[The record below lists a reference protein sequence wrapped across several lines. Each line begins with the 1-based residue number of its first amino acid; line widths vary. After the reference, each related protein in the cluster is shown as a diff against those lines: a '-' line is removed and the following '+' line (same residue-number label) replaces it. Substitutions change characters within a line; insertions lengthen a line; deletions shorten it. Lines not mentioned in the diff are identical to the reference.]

1 MDPSIVV
8 IVWIVCGIAAL
19 LIAQSRGATNAVTW
33 FFVGVFL
40 GPFGVLIAALGAKG
54 PGRLVGSTV
63 GAADELAKLAVL
75 RDSGTITADEFERQK
90 RGLLA
95 SGPAE
100 SKPPNRINQVVY
112 AAIVIVLVAAGV
124 WMWVNM

>member
-1 MDPSIVV
+1 MDLSI
-8 IVWIVCGIAAL
+8 IIIAWIVSGIAAL

-54 PGRLVGSTV
+54 PGRATGSTV

-75 RDSGTITADEFERQK
+75 RDGGTLSVEEFERQK

-95 SGPAE
+95 SGLVEA
-100 SKPPNRINQVVY
+100 KPPNRLNQVVY
-112 AAIVIVLVAAGV
+112 ATIVVVLVAAGV
-124 WMWVNM
+124 WMWLNT